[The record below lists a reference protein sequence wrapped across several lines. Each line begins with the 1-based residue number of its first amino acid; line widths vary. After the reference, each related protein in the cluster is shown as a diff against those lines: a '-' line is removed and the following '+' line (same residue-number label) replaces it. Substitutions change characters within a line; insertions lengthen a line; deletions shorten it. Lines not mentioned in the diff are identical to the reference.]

1 MRLNLDFHSEEDIEE
16 ITTEEKMQF
25 EKYFSNFSKEPEIT
39 ENTSLAD
46 YKILTNLRKNIV
58 SWYEFK
64 ENASILELNPNFG
77 EITGF
82 LCDVAEEVVAISNSK
97 TKGDAISN
105 RLLNK
110 KNLEVIVGKLEN
122 IKIEK
127 NFDYIIIIGEENKN
141 RFLEKLKFAKDK
153 LKPDG
158 KILASFDNRFG
169 MKYWTGIKED
179 FEEDYASILGK
190 TEKMSLNYV
199 KSLLNALDL
208 KSKVYYPLPDY
219 KITNV
224 IFSDKYLP
232 NTESMMSRNLIYFGE
247 EEYCD
252 FSQRQA
258 YIELLNENPEYFKM
272 FANSYFLEIG
282 REEIE
287 NEVKYV
293 NFEIYRKNEYNIKTI
308 IKEKFVYKRAN
319 EEASQKHINEI
330 NKNIEILKNKQI
342 KTLDSFDGKQIVSR
356 FAKDAISLDKYIVE
370 ICKKQ
375 GKEEAISLLKR
386 FIKEILNKFEV
397 ISKPETTVFD
407 KYKIA
412 MNFDDLNFIK
422 DGLIDLCTQNCF
434 FIDNEMYIYDQE
446 WYEENVPI
454 EFILYRNIFYNN
466 DLAKYI
472 SKEELFEEFG
482 LTKYV
487 KTFEDLDNA
496 IQNSLRD
503 KYMWNLHVK
512 SVNSVG
518 RKNRE
523 IIEKRQEIESLKNRI
538 LEEVTRSNE
547 LLQNTKE
554 LNNKIEEYKKENKKL
569 QKEKEQYHVTVQ
581 NLNQQLVVSQN
592 QVNDYTKKLQ
602 IIEKSMSWKI
612 TKPLRYIS
620 WVLNFKNK
628 MKLVDRLMPPG
639 SNMRDRHEKKR
650 NKKILAKVAKT
661 FYPYTD
667 KETAKRW
674 ALLVEKVNDEPKNR
688 ISNTDYDIWMNLNDP
703 TEEDFEYQR
712 NYHFAYEPK
721 ISIVTPLYNTPVDFF
736 RDLLFFMHEQTYSNW
751 ELCLADGSPKPL
763 IEIQKMIEKEPRIK
777 YRFLGE
783 NKGISENTN
792 EAIKLATGDYIGLLD
807 HDDYLSKDC
816 LFEVVKAIN
825 ENRNLEFI
833 YTDEDK
839 ASGVGEER
847 YDAYFKPDFAI
858 DTLRSQNYICHFSV
872 FKKNVMDKLKGFRKA
887 FDGAQ
892 DYDIFLRMSEI
903 VKEKNIKHIPKI
915 LYHWR
920 IHKASTAMQGSAKP
934 WAFDAGKKALEDHL
948 KRVNLKGIVKNGL
961 ALGTYEIEYE
971 VEGNPK
977 VSILIPNKDGVGVL
991 KVCIDSILE
1000 KTTYQN
1006 FEIVIIENN
1015 SEEKETFEYYEEL
1028 QKNEKIKVIYYKDK
1042 GFNYSRIINFGVR
1055 NCNGDFVIQ
1064 LNNDTELITENWL
1077 ELMLGFCQRKDVGAV
1092 GVKLYY
1098 PDETVQHAGVLLG
1111 LGGIAGHFFKFIER
1125 DDFGYF
1131 SKAVMIQN
1139 MTAVTAACIMTRREI
1154 YEEVGY
1160 MNEELA
1166 VAFNDIDFCLKIR
1179 KAGYLI
1185 VYNPYIEFLHYES
1198 KTRGEENTEEK
1209 VKRFNREIDT
1219 FKKYWQKELDAGD
1232 PYYNINL
1239 RLDNDRCAIKTEKVN
1254 N

>member
-1 MRLNLDFHSEEDIEE
+1 MILNLDFHSEEDKEE
-16 ITTEEKMQF
+16 ITKEEKSQF
-25 EKYFSNFSKEPEIT
+25 EKYFLSFNCEDIIT
-39 ENTSLAD
+39 ENTSLED
-46 YKILTNLRKNIV
+46 FKILTNLRKNII

-64 ENASILELNPNFG
+64 ENASILDLNPNFG

-82 LCDVAEEVVAISNSK
+82 LCDSAKDVTAISDSK
-97 TKGDAISN
+97 TKGIAISN
-105 RLLNK
+105 RLISK
-110 KNLEVIVGKLEN
+110 KNLEVIVGSLEN

-127 NFDYIIIIGEENKN
+127 TFDYVVIIGEENQN
-141 RFLEKLKFAKDK
+141 RFLEKLKFAKQK
-153 LKPDG
+153 LNPQG
-158 KILASFDNRFG
+158 KILASFDNKFG
-169 MKYWTGIKED
+169 MKYWAGIKENLK
-179 FEEDYASILGK
+179 EQYASILGQTDK
-190 TEKMSLNYV
+190 ISLASVEDFLEASN
-199 KSLLNALDL
+199 L
-208 KSKVYYPLPDY
+208 KLKIYYPLPDY

-224 IFSDKYLP
+224 IFSDEYLP
-232 NTESMMSRNLIYFGE
+232 NSESMMSRNLIYFGE

-258 YIELLNENPEYFKM
+258 YIELINENPEYFKL

-282 REEIE
+282 EEIKQDT
-287 NEVKYV
+287 KYV
-293 NFEIYRKNEYNIKTI
+293 NFEIYRRNEFNIKTI
-308 IKEKFVYKRAN
+308 IKNDFVYKRAN
-319 EEASQKHINEI
+319 EEIAQKHINDI
-330 NKNIEILKNKQI
+330 GKNIEILKNK
-342 KTLDSFDGKQIVSR
+342 KLDTLDSFDGKEVISK

-370 ICKKQ
+370 IYKNK
-375 GKEEAISLLKR
+375 GKTEAISVLKE
-386 FIKEILNKFEV
+386 FLEKVLGKFK
-397 ISKPETTVFD
+397 IIQKPKFTVFD
-407 KYKIA
+407 KYKVEE
-412 MNFDDLNFIK
+412 NFEDLHYIK
-422 DGLIDLCTQNCF
+422 EGLIDLCSQNCF
-434 FIDNEMYIYDQE
+434 YIDGKMYIYDQE

-454 EFILYRNIFYNN
+454 EFIIYRNIFYNN

-472 SKEELFEEFG
+472 PKEELYEIFG
-482 LTKYV
+482 ITKYV
-487 KTFEDLDNA
+487 ETFYELDTI
-496 IQNSLRD
+496 IQSNLRD
-503 KYMWNLHVK
+503 NYVWNLHVK
-512 SVNSVG
+512 SVNSIG
-518 RKNRE
+518 KKDRE
-523 IIEKRQEIESLKNRI
+523 ILAKNEEIEALKRKI
-538 LEEVTRSNE
+538 LEEANKNTRLHKNAQNLNSEVETYKNE
-547 LLQNTKE
+547 NTR
-554 LNNKIEEYKKENKKL
+554 L
-569 QKEKEQYHVTVQ
+569 QKQAEQYHIMVQ
-581 NLNQQLVVSQN
+581 DLNNQLMVSQN
-592 QVNDYTKKLQ
+592 RIIDFTQRLQ

-612 TKPLRYIS
+612 TKPFRYIS

-628 MKLVDRLMPPG
+628 LKLVDRLMPPG
-639 SNMRDRHEKKR
+639 SNMRAKHEKKK
-650 NKKILAKVAKT
+650 NKKILAKLAKT

-667 KETAKRW
+667 KITAKRW
-674 ALLVEKVNDEPKNR
+674 ALLVEKLNDEQKNR
-688 ISNTDYDIWMNLNDP
+688 ISNTDYDRWMDLNDP
-703 TEEDFEYQR
+703 TEEEFGFQR
-712 NYHFAYEPK
+712 KYHFSYEPK
-721 ISIVTPLYNTPVDFF
+721 ISIVTPLYNTPTDFF
-736 RDLLFFMHEQTYSNW
+736 RDLLFFMYEQTYSNW
-751 ELCLADGSPKPL
+751 ELCLADGSPEPL
-763 IEIQKMIEKEPRIK
+763 VEIQKMIEKEPRVK
-777 YRFLGE
+777 YVFLDGK

-825 ENRNLEFI
+825 ENRNIEFI

-872 FKKNVMDKLKGFRKA
+872 FKKNIMDKLKGFRKDY
-887 FDGAQ
+887 DGAQ

-934 WAFDAGKKALEDHL
+934 WAFEAGKKALEDHI
-948 KRVNLKGIVKNGL
+948 KRVGLKGIVKNGV

-971 VEGNPK
+971 VEGEPK
-977 VSILIPNKDGVGVL
+977 VSILIPNKDGVSVL

-1000 KTTYQN
+1000 KTTYKN
-1006 FEIVIIENN
+1006 YEIVIIENN
-1015 SEEKETFEYYEEL
+1015 SEEEETFEYYKEL
-1028 QKNEKIKVIYYKDK
+1028 QENEKVKVIYYKEK
-1042 GFNYSRIINFGVR
+1042 GFNYSRIINFGVK
-1055 NCNGDFVIQ
+1055 NSDGDYVIQ
-1064 LNNDTELITENWL
+1064 LNNDTELLTENWL
-1077 ELMLGFCQRKDVGAV
+1077 ELMLGYCQRKDVGAI

-1098 PDETVQHAGVLLG
+1098 PDKTVQHAGVLLG
-1111 LGGIAGHFFKFIER
+1111 LGGIAGHFFKFIDEK
-1125 DDFGYF
+1125 DFGYF

-1139 MTAVTAACIMTRREI
+1139 MTAVTAACIMSRREI

-1239 RLDNDRCAIKTEKVN
+1239 RLDNDRCAIKTEKVK
-1254 N
+1254 